1 MIFELFCLFVFA
13 QMVVFALAFIYV
25 IIMRLLEKENNN
37 NNTHNNE
44 K

>member
-1 MIFELFCLFVFA
+1 MIVELFCLFVFA
-13 QMVVFALAFIYV
+13 QMVVFEFIYV
-25 IIMRLLEKENNN
+25 FIVRTLEKENNN